1 MLHTDSYE
9 NMHCLVSGRKEFVLI
24 EPQYSTVI
32 GPEHS
37 ALGYYHID
45 VDRLVDFMCIHTHTL
60 SPTFNPQTPESGSL
74 PAHTKYI

>member
-45 VDRLVDFMCIHTHTL
+45 VDRSVDCMCIYTHTL
-60 SPTFNPQTPESGSL
+60 SPTFNPQTP
-74 PAHTKYI
+74 

>member
-24 EPQYSTVI
+24 EPHYSTVI

-37 ALGYYHID
+37 RLGYYHID
-45 VDRLVDFMCIHTHTL
+45 VDRSVVCVSSLVHAHTHTL
-60 SPTFNPQTPESGSL
+60 
-74 PAHTKYI
+74 